1 VRETLE
7 PRQISTHLQNL
18 QSASQRSKSP
28 PERPL
33 ANCRISTSPDRPPD
47 SGLVVTE
54 GGTSNVQL
62 VPPLLPPMHSKVL
75 FLDTDLEF
83 VSSQEF
89 GSRESS
95 YGGEG
100 ESDYSEEDEDDDSME
115 GGKLDEM
122 LQWRP

>member
-1 VRETLE
+1 
-7 PRQISTHLQNL
+7 
-18 QSASQRSKSP
+18 
-28 PERPL
+28 
-33 ANCRISTSPDRPPD
+33 
-47 SGLVVTE
+47 
-54 GGTSNVQL
+54 
-62 VPPLLPPMHSKVL
+62 MHSKVL